1 MHDRLL
7 RGIAVP
13 ALAALLFCGC
23 AHAPQPEKHDRTATD
38 KVQDASITAAV
49 KLALAFK
56 PGVAATSIN
65 VDTTDGVVT
74 LHGLV
79 DTEAERQLAKKVAED
94 VSGVHDVVND
104 IEVR

>member
-1 MHDRLL
+1 MNDRPF
-7 RGIAVP
+7 RRIALITLP
-13 ALAALLFCGC
+13 LFLGAGC
-23 AHAPQPEKHDRTATD
+23 ARPPATTSHHRTATD
-38 KVQDASITAAV
+38 QVQDASITAAV
-49 KLALAFK
+49 KVALAFK
-56 PGVAATSIN
+56 PGVAATAIN

-79 DTEAERQLAKKVAED
+79 DTESERQLAAKVAED